1 MGADFSVPPFRADGR
16 NAPEQGMED
25 ITHFLLPISHQ
36 PIPDGV
42 CRLLETGVH
51 FRELQ
56 HWSIYLPL
64 PKHPGEQVTQW
75 VDDALRGCGSSV
87 HASLSRTV
95 GWQLE
100 RAWWGDTAPEQRDR
114 SNEQERDTSRMTQWV
129 GGRAKGKESRFCSKI
144 GVLLKQHSRIR
155 NF

>member
-1 MGADFSVPPFRADGR
+1 
-16 NAPEQGMED
+16 MED

-42 CRLLETGVH
+42 CRLLETGIH

-100 RAWWGDTAPEQRDR
+100 RAWWGDTAPEQRDLR
-114 SNEQERDTSRMTQWV
+114 RFPLLCLLVVRLGKTTQPLEV
-129 GGRAKGKESRFCSKI
+129 SASSFDSVVQVK
-144 GVLLKQHSRIR
+144 
-155 NF
+155 